1 MRVRV
6 RVRKRHAAHGKLQG
20 FSSATNERFTTCPSF
35 FLRVGSYKR
44 KKESYKDGGGRRQG
58 TRKTKKDMNEKR
70 TIERLDQLTLQEFV
84 DIACGDLSLI
94 NGDESLAARLV
105 MQYKKVSDP
114 SDFRRSITDRAVIMK
129 CRGSILFYAL
139 LRMLLEMGEEKE
151 VRALLL
157 DLGKRKVSEYPLDR
171 MRMSVDSLYEHA
183 RVELKR
189 AEDTMEKEV
198 GTVTPDEMRQTFF
211 SETATIMKV
220 LKVSI
225 DVSTINALV
234 YANLRHQADEHIKE
248 TLRQFNQFKN
258 R

>member
-1 MRVRV
+1 MENYKGFPLL
-6 RVRKRHAAHGKLQG
+6 KRA
-20 FSSATNERFTTCPSF
+20 FYTYPSF

-44 KKESYKDGGGRRQG
+44 RKEILQGWRGRRQG
-58 TRKTKKDMNEKR
+58 TQKTKKDMNKKR
-70 TIERLDQLTLQEFV
+70 TIERLDQLKLLEFV

-94 NGDESLAARLV
+94 NGDESLAAKLV

-114 SDFRRSITDRAVIMK
+114 SDFRRSITDRALILK
-129 CRGSILFYAL
+129 CKGSMLFYAL
-139 LRMLLEMGEEKE
+139 LRMLLEMGEEVE
-151 VRALLL
+151 VRAMLL
-157 DLGKRKVSEYPLDR
+157 DMGKRRESESPTDKLKQR
-171 MRMSVDSLYEHA
+171 IDSLYEHSKI
-183 RVELKR
+183 ELKR

-198 GTVTPDEMRQTFF
+198 GTVTPDEMRDTFF

-248 TLRQFNQFKN
+248 TLRQLSQIKN